1 MSRCKG
7 GSEMRHPFQNWKSF
21 HPDPTQQGANGH
33 GVSLDHGF
41 ALLIGDGRSHSEEK
55 NGGNHDE

>member
-1 MSRCKG
+1 
-7 GSEMRHPFQNWKSF
+7 MRHPFQNWKSF